1 MGCFTTPLK
10 FTPLQEVSDGILQD
24 FAEQHLDN
32 AMRFVDLYL
41 QLLQSPSKNRL
52 DQLESVAVEVQASQ
66 VLQELEPVSEDSESA
81 VLQM

>member
-10 FTPLQEVSDGILQD
+10 FTPLQEVSDGILQG
-24 FAEQHLDN
+24 FAEQHLDIS
-32 AMRFVDLYL
+32 MHFVDHGL
-41 QLLQSPSKNRL
+41 QHHQSPSRNHL
-52 DQLESVAVEVQASQ
+52 DQMESVAVEVQASQ

>member
-24 FAEQHLDN
+24 FAEQHLDIS
-32 AMRFVDLYL
+32 MHFVDHGL
-41 QLLQSPSKNRL
+41 QHLQSLSKSLR
-52 DQLESVAVEVQASQ
+52 DRLESVVVEEQASQ
-66 VLQELEPVSEDSESA
+66 VLQELEPVSEDSEFA

>member
-24 FAEQHLDN
+24 FAEQHLDIS
-32 AMRFVDLYL
+32 MHFVDHGL
-41 QLLQSPSKNRL
+41 QHHQSLSRSL
-52 DQLESVAVEVQASQ
+52 RDRLESVVVEEQASQ